1 MGLGDD
7 ICDADIQDV
16 ILKGMKDSGFL
27 GSVEWMLQMAD
38 CEPDS
43 LEESETTLY
52 YNAYSVAF
60 HTLWPMA
67 LTMLRSDCHMPNVE
81 ENPIMMKLTRLR
93 LREKLLSAMEE
104 VSEDEFKF
112 KREKLTEDEDRK
124 MLKAAWELEEKKKGK
139 KRKGT
144 NLTVSF

>member
-1 MGLGDD
+1 MD
-7 ICDADIQDV
+7 
-16 ILKGMKDSGFL
+16 
-27 GSVEWMLQMAD
+27 
-38 CEPDS
+38 
-43 LEESETTLY
+43 ESETTLY

-67 LTMLRSDCHMPNVE
+67 LTMLRSDLPFDAE
-81 ENPIMMKLTRLR
+81 KNPIMMKLTRLR

-124 MLKAAWELEEKKKGK
+124 MLKAAWELEEKKGK
-139 KRKGT
+139 KRKAEK
-144 NLTVSF
+144 

>member
-27 GSVEWMLQMAD
+27 GSVEWMLQMA
-38 CEPDS
+38 EPDS
-43 LEESETTLY
+43 LDASETTLY

-67 LTMLRSDCHMPNVE
+67 LTMLRSDLPFDAE
-81 ENPIMMKLTRLR
+81 KNPIMMKLTRLR

-124 MLKAAWELEEKKKGK
+124 MLKAAWELEEKKGK
-139 KRKGT
+139 KRRAQKIQRNDCRG
-144 NLTVSF
+144 